1 MPKHDFILY
10 KKKPN
15 YFTNFISNE
24 YFNERK
30 YYRVKI
36 DDDIIEGISFIN
48 VETYFNYYR
57 KKYKRNDLNFWG
69 ITIIPPESLEQFLK
83 IIKSHNKNNEAMNEL
98 IKLTEEA
105 IDNNYYIIH
114 YGI

>member
-1 MPKHDFILY
+1 MTNHDFILY

-15 YFTNFISNE
+15 YFTNFFSNK
-24 YFNERK
+24 YFNQRK
-30 YYRVKI
+30 YCRVKI
-36 DDDIIEGISFIN
+36 EDDIIDGISFTN

-57 KKYKRNDLNFWG
+57 KKYKQNDLNILG

-83 IIKSHNKNNEAMNEL
+83 IIKSHNKNNKVMNEL
-98 IKLTEEA
+98 INLIEEA

>member
-1 MPKHDFILY
+1 MPNHDFILY
-10 KKKPN
+10 KRTPN
-15 YFTNFISNE
+15 YFTNFISNK

-30 YYRVKI
+30 YNRVKI

-57 KKYKRNDLNFWG
+57 KKYKRNDLNLLG
-69 ITIIPPESLEQFLK
+69 ITIIPPKSLEQFLK
-83 IIKSHNKNNEAMNEL
+83 IIKSHNKNNEAMNKL

-105 IDNNYYIIH
+105 IENNYYIIH

>member
-1 MPKHDFILY
+1 MPNHDFILY
-10 KKKPN
+10 KKKPS
-15 YFTNFISNE
+15 YFTNFISSK
-24 YFNERK
+24 YFNEK
-30 YYRVKI
+30 EYWRVKI
-36 DDDIIEGISFIN
+36 DDNIIDGISFTN

-57 KKYKRNDLNFWG
+57 KKYKRNELNVFG
-69 ITIIPPESLEQFLK
+69 ITIIPPTSLERFIK

>member
-1 MPKHDFILY
+1 MPYHEFVIY

-15 YFTNFISNE
+15 YFTNFSKMYLKQKNM
-24 YFNERK
+24 
-30 YYRVKI
+30 VKVSDEFI
-36 DDDIIEGISFIN
+36 DEISFYK
-48 VETYFNYYR
+48 VETYFHYYR
-57 KKYKRNDLNFWG
+57 KKCKKKGLALLG

-83 IIKSHNKNNEAMNEL
+83 IIKSHNKNNEVINEL

-105 IDNNYYIIH
+105 KDNDYFIIH

>member
-1 MPKHDFILY
+1 MHEFMIY

-15 YFTNFISNE
+15 YFTSFDRMYLKNKII
-24 YFNERK
+24 
-30 YYRVKI
+30 VKL
-36 DDDIIEGISFIN
+36 DDDIINNISFSK

-57 KKYKRNDLNFWG
+57 KKYKKNDLNLLG
-69 ITIIPPESLEQFLK
+69 ITIIPPESLEHFFK
-83 IIKSHNKNNEAMNEL
+83 IIKSHNKNNEVMNEL

-105 IDNNYYIIH
+105 IENNWYIIH

>member
-1 MPKHDFILY
+1 MPYHEFVVY

-15 YFTNFISNE
+15 YFTNFSKMYLKQKNM
-24 YFNERK
+24 
-30 YYRVKI
+30 VKVSDEFI
-36 DDDIIEGISFIN
+36 DEISFYK
-48 VETYFNYYR
+48 VETYFHYYR
-57 KKYKRNDLNFWG
+57 KKCKKKGLALLG

-83 IIKSHNKNNEAMNEL
+83 IIKSHNKNNEVINEL

-105 IDNNYYIIH
+105 KENDYFIIH